1 MNYEKLDASLSAAVS
16 EQPLSDEP
24 NLSVLVRTLTPP
36 DAEQQR
42 EMQRLGV
49 YGVSPTG
56 RVFSAQLSAQAVAQ
70 LSEKPWVRSLSLAQE
85 LRPLG

>member
-1 MNYEKLDASLSAAVS
+1 MNYQKIDASLSAAVS

-24 NLSVLVRTLTPP
+24 NLSVSVRTLTPP

-42 EMQRLGV
+42 EMESLGV

-56 RVFSAQLSAQAVAQ
+56 RVFSAQLSPQAVAQ
-70 LSEKPWVRSLSLAQE
+70 LSEKPWVRLLSLAQE
-85 LRPLG
+85 LRPVG